1 VRIAPII
8 SPAAIA
14 RHPTF
19 AVDKPGSRGFAVN
32 GCRGLGHR
40 WMRPVALRTASA
52 ISPGTSVHNPVG
64 LFCDNS
70 QLGHRWKLNPMLSS
84 QPVLGPALVVVCVVM
99 VIAAALIYWLT
110 ALGSLWTVPWAAIRA
125 AVQLAA
131 IAGVLAAA
139 LARLWSSIL
148 VLAVMFVVA
157 SVTAA
162 QRSRASRGSPL
173 LMVAL
178 ALGMVAVL
186 PLLLLS
192 GVVPLTGVAVVPI
205 VAIVLGNTMTAV
217 AVAARLALDALNL
230 RAGEVEAALSLGLR
244 ERDSRMEVIGQS
256 ATNAL
261 LPNLDSTRTVGLVT
275 LPGAFVGVLLSTG
288 SAAQAAAVQIL
299 VLIALLLSQTCG
311 VAATI
316 ELVARGMI
324 TRGPRRP
331 VEAHE

>member
-1 VRIAPII
+1 METD
-8 SPAAIA
+8 S
-14 RHPTF
+14 
-19 AVDKPGSRGFAVN
+19 
-32 GCRGLGHR
+32 
-40 WMRPVALRTASA
+40 
-52 ISPGTSVHNPVG
+52 
-64 LFCDNS
+64 
-70 QLGHRWKLNPMLSS
+70 MLSS
-84 QPVLGPALVVVCVVM
+84 QPVLSPALIVVCVVM
-99 VIAAALIYWLT
+99 VVAAALIYWLT
-110 ALGSLWTVPWAAIRA
+110 ALGSPWTVPWAAIRA

-157 SVTAA
+157 SLTAA
-162 QRSRASRGSPL
+162 QRSQASRGSPL
-173 LMVAL
+173 LMVSL

-217 AVAARLALDALNL
+217 AVAARLARDALKL
-230 RAGEVEAALSLGLR
+230 RAGEVEAALSLGMSD
-244 ERDSRMEVIGQS
+244 RDSRMEVIGQS
-256 ATNAL
+256 AANAL

-275 LPGAFVGVLLSTG
+275 LPGAFVGVLLSTE

-299 VLIALLLSQTCG
+299 VLLALLLSQTCG

-316 ELVARGMI
+316 ELIARGMI
-324 TRGPRRP
+324 TREQPHQSRSASRFHKHLRGRSARP
-331 VEAHE
+331 TSANNRNGGSTS

>member
-1 VRIAPII
+1 
-8 SPAAIA
+8 
-14 RHPTF
+14 
-19 AVDKPGSRGFAVN
+19 
-32 GCRGLGHR
+32 
-40 WMRPVALRTASA
+40 
-52 ISPGTSVHNPVG
+52 
-64 LFCDNS
+64 
-70 QLGHRWKLNPMLSS
+70 MLSG
-84 QPVLGPALVVVCVVM
+84 QPVLSPALIIVCVIM
-99 VIAAALIYWLT
+99 VITAGLIYWVT
-110 ALGSLWTVPWAAIRA
+110 ALGSPWTVPWAAIRA

-131 IAGVLAAA
+131 VAGVLAAA
-139 LARLWSSIL
+139 LTRLWSSML

-162 QRSRASRGSPL
+162 RRSQASRGSAL
-173 LMVAL
+173 LTLSL
-178 ALGMVAVL
+178 ALGLVAVL

-217 AVAARLALDALNL
+217 AVAARLALDTLKL
-230 RAGEVEAALSLGLR
+230 RAGEVEAALSLGMS
-244 ERDSRMEVIGQS
+244 ERDSRMEIIGES

-288 SAAQAAAVQIL
+288 SATQAGAVQIL

-316 ELVARGMI
+316 ELVARGMVRRDPTPLSSSPVVRARAGWVRDRVRFWR
-324 TRGPRRP
+324 TR
-331 VEAHE
+331 